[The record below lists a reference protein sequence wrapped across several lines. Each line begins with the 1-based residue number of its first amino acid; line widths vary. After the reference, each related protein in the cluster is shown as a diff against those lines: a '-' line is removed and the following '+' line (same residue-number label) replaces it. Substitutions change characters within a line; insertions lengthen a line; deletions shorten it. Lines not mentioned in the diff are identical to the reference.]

1 MPELEVPEAGGGQEQ
16 DQHDHG
22 HHIAHHHAIQL
33 GPAEMLAVF
42 LHLVDD
48 PLGADDPADQDAGEE
63 ADKGHQEAVADVIH
77 HVQKLSGAAVWQG
90 QLEVEHVVA
99 KADGHGGHQRADP
112 HQGAH
117 LLAALMEDLHAVGHQ
132 RLHDGYTAG
141 QCREAKGQEEHDA
154 DDAPHAA
161 HGGKHPGQADE
172 GQAGSAGHAVH
183 AQEQQHKDDRGDLRG
198 DEGDKEAVL
207 SRLGSVRDQID
218 REILGDP
225 TADDGVVGHDEG
237 RNQEGQ
243 ISQKTQL
250 LMQSPEGVQCVLL
263 GPAADGHVRGQQCE
277 AEGQHQYQIHQQEQA
292 VAVLGAE
299 IGEAPDIADAY
310 GTACG
315 RQDEAQRAA
324 ETTVFVFR
332 FAHSFLSFCLQQ

>member
-1 MPELEVPEAGGGQEQ
+1 MNVACFVQSCLTDADFVLFSNYCLIGTRLRLPLFGLMKVRSMPEQEVPEAGGGQEQ

-48 PLGADDPADQDAGEE
+48 PLGADDPANQDAGEE
-63 ADKGHQEAVADVIH
+63 ADKGHQEAVADVVH
-77 HVQKLSGAAVWQG
+77 HVQKLSGAAVGQG

-117 LLAALMEDLHAVGHQ
+117 LLAALVEDLHAVGHQ
-132 RLHDGYTAG
+132 RFHDGYTAG

-172 GQAGSAGHAVH
+172 GQAGSAGHAV
-183 AQEQQHKDDRGDLRG
+183 
-198 DEGDKEAVL
+198 
-207 SRLGSVRDQID
+207 SVRNSSI
-218 REILGDP
+218 
-225 TADDGVVGHDEG
+225 
-237 RNQEGQ
+237 
-243 ISQKTQL
+243 KT
-250 LMQSPEGVQCVLL
+250 
-263 GPAADGHVRGQQCE
+263 
-277 AEGQHQYQIHQQEQA
+277 
-292 VAVLGAE
+292 
-299 IGEAPDIADAY
+299 IGE
-310 GTACG
+310 T
-315 RQDEAQRAA
+315 
-324 ETTVFVFR
+324 
-332 FAHSFLSFCLQQ
+332 

>member
-1 MPELEVPEAGGGQEQ
+1 MPEQEVPEAGGGQEQ

-42 LHLVDD
+42 LHLI
-48 PLGADDPADQDAGEE
+48 DDPADQDAGEE
-63 ADKGHQEAVADVIH
+63 TDKGHQEAVADVVH
-77 HVQKLSGAAVWQG
+77 HVQKLSGAAVGQG

-99 KADGHGGHQRADP
+99 KADGHGGHQRIDA
-112 HQGAH
+112 HHGAH
-117 LLAALMEDLHAVGHQ
+117 FLAALVEDLHAVCHQ
-132 RLHDGYTAG
+132 RFHDGYAAG
-141 QCREAKGQEEHDA
+141 QRREAKGQEEHDA
-154 DDAPHAA
+154 DDPAHAA
-161 HGGKHPGQADE
+161 HGGEHPGQADE
-172 GQAGSAGHAVH
+172 GQAGSAWPRRQC
-183 AQEQQHKDDRGDLRG
+183 QEQQHKDDRGDLRG
-198 DEGDKEAVL
+198 DEGGKEAIL

-225 TADDGVVGHDEG
+225 AADDGVVGHDEG
-237 RNQEGQ
+237 GNQEGQ

-277 AEGQHQYQIHQQEQA
+277 AEGQHQHQIHQQEQA
-292 VAVLGAE
+292 AAVLGAE
-299 IGEAPDIADAY
+299 IEEAPDIADAY
-310 GTACG
+310 GSTACG